1 MSENSLD
8 QIYNSA
14 EKFLTPLTLEETYAR
29 IINELIQ
36 LSGCFGGVILLYKNQ
51 HWHTAYSNIPLPKVK
66 TRKKGYTYHAFK
78 LGKPLVVSFKD
89 VANVHPEYKKIS
101 WKRSIFIPLSYSKKK
116 LGVLVLLQKTGE
128 KPDQKKLNMLKVFSS
143 LATMAIKKTQLTEEI
158 KNALDTRELF
168 ISMAAHELRTPL
180 TTINA
185 YIQLLQKKIPN
196 KETISEEW
204 IMQLVKANKRLNK
217 LIHEL
222 LQAEQIKKG
231 KLNYN
236 YQEINLEET
245 ICQAV
250 IDFKFF
256 NPAHKLILINKLGDN
271 NLILGDPDK
280 LLQVFNNVLNNAAK
294 FSKEES
300 KIKLTLENKQLS
312 FIIQVKDQGVG
323 IEKKDLD
330 KIFQKFYKG
339 SQEDREGLGLG
350 LYLTKQIIK
359 KHKGHIV
366 INSGPNNK
374 GTIVKIILPQLK
386 HVRTASS
393 IQPRATST

>member
-1 MSENSLD
+1 MSENSLE

-14 EKFLTPLTLEETYAR
+14 EKFLTPLTLEETYSR
-29 IINELIQ
+29 IINELSK
-36 LSGCFGGVILLYKNQ
+36 LSGCFGGVILLYKNRR
-51 HWHTAYSNIPLPKVK
+51 WYTAYSNVPLPKVK
-66 TRKKGYTYHAFK
+66 TRKTGFSYQAFK
-78 LGKPLVVSFKD
+78 LGKPLIVSFKD
-89 VANVHPEYKKIS
+89 VANVHPEYRKIS

-116 LGVLVLLQKTGE
+116 VGVLILLQKTGK
-128 KPDQKKLNMLKVFSS
+128 KPNQKKLNILKVFSS
-143 LATMAIKKTQLTEEI
+143 LATMAIRKTQLTEEI

-196 KETISEEW
+196 KETISEDW
-204 IMQLVKANKRLNK
+204 IMQLAKANKRLNK

-222 LQAEQIKKG
+222 LQVEQIKKG
-231 KLNYN
+231 KLDYN
-236 YQEINLEET
+236 YQETSLEE
-245 ICQAV
+245 IIGQAV

-256 NPAHKLILINKLGDN
+256 NPVHKLILINKLGDN

-294 FSKEES
+294 FSEEES
-300 KIKLTLENKQLS
+300 QIKLTLENKHLS
-312 FIIQVKDQGVG
+312 FIIQVEDQGVG

-350 LYLTKQIIK
+350 LYLTKKIIK
-359 KHKGHIV
+359 KHNGHIV
-366 INSGPNNK
+366 INNGPNNK
-374 GTIVKIILPQLK
+374 GTVVKIILPQLK
-386 HVRTASS
+386 HVRTTSS
-393 IQPRATST
+393 IPPRATST